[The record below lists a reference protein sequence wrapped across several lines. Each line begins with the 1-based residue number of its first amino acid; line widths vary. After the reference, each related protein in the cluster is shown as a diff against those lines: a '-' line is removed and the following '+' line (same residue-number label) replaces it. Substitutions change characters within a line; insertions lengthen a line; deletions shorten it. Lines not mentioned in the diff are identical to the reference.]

1 MKCPFCA
8 EETKDEAILCP
19 YCRADLTMA
28 RWVAEAL
35 RTRDAQIDALQQ
47 EVASLRTRPE
57 AVAPAPAPQTS
68 VSRWGISHAPIA
80 VLVAIAFLVPF
91 IGLVVA
97 HYIITMTFDW
107 SPIVLRIVSVAI
119 PLLFAMLTPG
129 LTRLGA
135 GGLMALAVGLGIIA
149 VLAMSAVV
157 AVHDGQPFL
166 PANGHDW
173 REEIEY
179 AISIALALVTGALVH
194 HAFVE
199 LRHISREIS
208 NSELAP
214 DDLRKR
220 VARIFPHAELI
231 SVIFTVTMP
240 VITGIAAIY
249 TGIRSFMH

>member
-8 EETKDEAILCP
+8 EEIQDQAVLCR

-28 RWVAEAL
+28 RWVAETL
-35 RTRDAQIDALQQ
+35 RTRDAQIEALKQ
-47 EVASLRTRPE
+47 EVASLRTD
-57 AVAPAPAPQTS
+57 AVAPAPVPQAS
-68 VSRWGISHAPIA
+68 ARRWGISHAPIG
-80 VLVAIAFLVPF
+80 VLVVIAFLVPF
-91 IGLVVA
+91 LGLVVA
-97 HYIITMTFDW
+97 HYIITMALDW
-107 SPIVLRIVSVAI
+107 NVIVLRIVSVAI

-135 GGLMALAVGLGIIA
+135 GGLMALAVGLGVLS

-157 AVHDGQPFL
+157 AVHDHIPVL
-166 PANGHDW
+166 PANPHDW
-173 REEIEY
+173 REAIEY

-208 NSELAP
+208 NTELAP

-220 VARIFPHAELI
+220 IARIFPHAELI
-231 SVIFTVTMP
+231 SAIFTVAMP

-249 TGIRSFMH
+249 TGVRSFMH